1 MLFRVM
7 MTHYGPK
14 DNETAIAYFV
24 SAPSE
29 REMIKGIDQKATFGR
44 WRDRAA
50 ECAPV
55 DEDDDSDKD
64 QDDDDFE
71 DDDFDAAIEDEDD
84 DSNRPSIYMDPDD
97 ITDEMRAQIA
107 ALGLTLDE
115 RQFGADIT
123 GDYWALLEYYHG
135 DGFEEVDGDTAYYG
149 CKRYAWEEVPE
160 VDHAVLRSILG
171 ERFIDLTEV
180 VDAA

>member
-29 REMIKGIDQKATFGR
+29 RAMIEGLDQKVTF
-44 WRDRAA
+44 
-50 ECAPV
+50 
-55 DEDDDSDKD
+55 
-64 QDDDDFE
+64 
-71 DDDFDAAIEDEDD
+71 
-84 DSNRPSIYMDPDD
+84 
-97 ITDEMRAQIA
+97 
-107 ALGLTLDE
+107 
-115 RQFGADIT
+115 
-123 GDYWALLEYYHG
+123 
-135 DGFEEVDGDTAYYG
+135 YG

-160 VDHAVLRSILG
+160 VDHAVLQLILG
-171 ERFIDLTEV
+171 ERFINLNKV

>member
-29 REMIKGIDQKATFGR
+29 RAMIEGIDKMATFGR
-44 WRDRAA
+44 WGERAA
-50 ECAPV
+50 VCAPV
-55 DEDDDSDKD
+55 DDDPTDDE

-71 DDDFDAAIEDEDD
+71 DDDFDAAIEDEDEGD
-84 DSNRPSIYMDPDD
+84 HPTIYMDPDD
-97 ITDEMRAQIA
+97 ITDEMRTRIA
-107 ALGLTLDE
+107 SLGLMLDE

-149 CKRYAWEEVPE
+149 CERYAWEEVPE
-160 VDHAVLRSILG
+160 VDHDVLRSILG
-171 ERFIDLTEV
+171 ERFIDLSGE
-180 VDAA
+180 DAA